1 MSFLKKP
8 KKHVLIVDDEP
19 LIIEMTREMLE
30 EEGFKVSGAGSSA
43 DAVKVTD
50 QGHVDAILLDIRLPN
65 EDGLTF
71 LQKIKASHPQI
82 HVVMLT
88 GSGYEEN
95 LMQTALRYGASGY
108 ISKETDLENVVI
120 ALKRVLKS

>member
-8 KKHVLIVDDEP
+8 KKHVLVVDDESM
-19 LIIEMTREMLE
+19 IIEMTREFLE
-30 EEGFKVSGAGSSA
+30 EEGFRVSGAGNTM
-43 DAVKVTD
+43 DAEKIMEQD
-50 QGHVDAILLDIRLPN
+50 HVDAVLLDIRLPN

-71 LQKIKASHPQI
+71 LQRIKAAHPQI

-95 LMQTALRYGASGY
+95 LMQTALHYGASGY
-108 ISKETDLENVVI
+108 VSKDTDLENVIVAVKR
-120 ALKRVLKS
+120 ALKA

>member
-8 KKHVLIVDDEP
+8 KKHVLVVDDEK
-19 LIIEMTREMLE
+19 LVIEMTREFLE
-30 EEGFKVSGAGSSA
+30 ESGFKATGVGSTEA
-43 DAVKVTD
+43 AMEVMERE
-50 QGHVDAILLDIRLPN
+50 HVDAILLDIRLPN

-71 LQKIKASHPQI
+71 LQKIKAIHPQI

-108 ISKETDLENVVI
+108 VSKDTDLENVI
-120 ALKRVLKS
+120 TALKNALKA